1 MLPEAVFVAM
11 GITLGFT
18 SFLCLYRAVKG
29 PSAPDRVIAIN
40 VIGTKTLVIL
50 ILFAFIYRRTLYID
64 VAIVYALINFLSTL
78 TISRYLEKGKVTG

>member
-1 MLPEAVFVAM
+1 MLSEDVFISAAILLAV
-11 GITLGFT
+11 T
-18 SFLCLYRAVKG
+18 SFLCLYRAVRG

-50 ILFAFIYRRTLYID
+50 LLFAFIYHRTLYID

-78 TISRYLEKGKVTG
+78 TISNYLEKGRATA